1 MKNKLCSLQ
10 EQSYLFCYLEFK
22 HKELFMHRAAEAS
35 FFAKNSSSITRIKF
49 CRNYAIGKIPQ

>member
-10 EQSYLFCYLEFK
+10 EQSYLFSYFEFK

-35 FFAKNSSSITRIKF
+35 FFAKRIAF
-49 CRNYAIGKIPQ
+49 LTSRTLVVLLE

>member
-1 MKNKLCSLQ
+1 MKNKLCGLQ

-35 FFAKNSSSITRIKF
+35 FFAKRITFLTSRTLVVLLE
-49 CRNYAIGKIPQ
+49 

>member
-1 MKNKLCSLQ
+1 MKNKLCGLQ

-35 FFAKNSSSITRIKF
+35 FFAKRITFLTSRTLVVF
-49 CRNYAIGKIPQ
+49 LE